1 MHTKKTDTKME
12 LKENI
17 NDYTESEF
25 IDFLKEF
32 FENPNKLK
40 GRELKK
46 HIEKLVSH
54 FEKIVEHPEGN
65 GLIFNPSD
73 DRDDSP
79 EAVINEIKRWRKSQG
94 LSLFKDLD
102 CYCHGRQSCPISES

>member
-1 MHTKKTDTKME
+1 MKLKK
-12 LKENI
+12 NI

-25 IDFLKEF
+25 IDFLKKF
-32 FENPNKLK
+32 FENPNKFK
-40 GRELKK
+40 GRELKN
-46 HIEKLVSH
+46 HIGKLVSH

-102 CYCHGRQSCPISES
+102 CSCHGRQSSPISES

>member
-1 MHTKKTDTKME
+1 MK

-17 NDYTESEF
+17 NDYTENEF

-32 FENPNKLK
+32 FENPNNLK
-40 GRELKK
+40 GKELKN

-54 FEKIVEHPEGN
+54 FDKIIDHPEGN
-65 GLIFNPSD
+65 GLIFNPPD

-79 EAVINEIKRWRKSQG
+79 EGVINEIKRWRKSQN
-94 LSLFKDLD
+94 LPLFKD
-102 CYCHGRQSCPISES
+102 SK